1 MDYKKKYEKYKE
13 KYLALKASQDGQ
25 NNGKNVDQDGGQGL
39 PGNAET
45 EKNKQVM
52 LEDLKKAVP
61 DLLKDGNFDFQGIL
75 TKILGEGPIETDE
88 HKFIIMYTDGGYSL
102 VGKDK
107 KAADEDHW
115 VIIHNINQ

>member
-25 NNGKNVDQDGGQGL
+25 DGGQGL
-39 PGNAET
+39 PGNADT

-61 DLLKDGNFDFQGIL
+61 DLIKEGNFDFQGIL

-102 VGKDK
+102 VGKNK
-107 KAADEDHW
+107 KSSDEEHW
-115 VIIHNINQ
+115 VILHNINQ